1 MFQLSLVLKQV
12 FISPLTLAFQRIFF
26 QFPFTEPQDKKEGML
41 ENSVFKN
48 NGAECTRK
56 NYGGGLYKCWVSTFF
71 HRERE
76 ICESAFREK

>member
-48 NGAECTRK
+48 NGAEINVLRK
-56 NYGGGLYKCWVSTFF
+56 IMEEVCINVG
-71 HRERE
+71 
-76 ICESAFREK
+76 